1 MTEYEIL
8 DLMASVEAQMASQFT
23 LYLTVISAY
32 LVVAYF
38 VGNKLTLP
46 QTLIASILFMFGA
59 GGQVWGLHKAGTRV
73 AEYLDKKAQL
83 SPLSPYEQQF
93 SPNVHGWVIVMVLGV
108 IASLYF
114 MWSVRYPKTE

>member
-83 SPLSPYEQQF
+83 SPLSPYEQQ
-93 SPNVHGWVIVMVLGV
+93 IEEQRL
-108 IASLYF
+108 
-114 MWSVRYPKTE
+114 